1 MTSAYINNDHTLT
14 VSGLGTAAGGDLDSA
29 EIDYQIYDS
38 NDNVVSGTSGTL
50 TQIGTSNDYTAEID
64 KEVINLLT
72 LGEEYTVR
80 VTGSDTG
87 YDFEFDIPIR
97 FVRRTVGN
105 SCS

>member
-14 VSGLGTAAGGDLDSA
+14 VSGLATASGVVLENA

-38 NDNVVSGTSGTL
+38 DGVAVPGTSGTL
-50 TQIGTSNDYTAEID
+50 LQVGTSNEYTSEID

-97 FVRRTVGN
+97 FVRRVT
-105 SCS
+105 